1 MQGQKIEALINLL
14 DDPDD
19 RIYGEVK
26 QQFLDFGI
34 EVIPILEEAWEN
46 FSYGVIFQNRIE
58 EIIHQIQFQNLSDSF
73 SNWAKK
79 PQNNLYEGMMLV
91 CRYQYPDID
100 ENRVK
105 EKLEELRKD
114 IWVELNDN
122 LTALEKVRVMNHIFF
137 DVYKYSANTT
147 NYHAPQNSYLI
158 DVLETRKGN
167 PLTLSCLYILL
178 AEELNLPVFGVNLPR
193 HFILAYLDPYTM
205 SKSYQLGKRVLFY
218 VNPFNKGS
226 FLSKREI
233 EHFLK
238 QLKVEPNQTYFNPCS
253 NISIIKRCLN
263 NLLFSYEKLGHVEKI
278 EELKKLLAILNKQ

>member
-1 MQGQKIEALINLL
+1 MKGQKIQALINLL

-26 QQFLDFGI
+26 QQFLDIGI
-34 EVIPILEEAWEN
+34 EIIPILEEAWEN

-58 EIIHQIQFQNLSDSF
+58 EIIHQIQFQNLCDSF
-73 SNWAKK
+73 KEWTKAPSS
-79 PQNNLYEGMMLV
+79 LYDGIILL
-91 CRYQYPDID
+91 CKYQYPDLD
-100 ENRVK
+100 ESRIQT
-105 EKLEELRKD
+105 KLEEIRKD

-122 LTALEKVRVMNHIFF
+122 LTALEKVRVMNHIIFE
-137 DVYKYSANTT
+137 VHKYTANTT

-178 AEELNLPVFGVNLPR
+178 AEKLNLPIYGVNLPR
-193 HFILAYLDPYTM
+193 HFILAYLDPYTLT
-205 SKSYQLGKRVLFY
+205 KNYQLGKRVLFY

-238 QLKVEPNQTYFNPCS
+238 QLKVEPSQIFFNPCG
-253 NISIIKRCLN
+253 NVSIIKRSIN
-263 NLLFSYEKLGHVEKI
+263 NLIYSYEKLGYADKVA
-278 EELKKLLAILNKQ
+278 ELNTLLKLISE